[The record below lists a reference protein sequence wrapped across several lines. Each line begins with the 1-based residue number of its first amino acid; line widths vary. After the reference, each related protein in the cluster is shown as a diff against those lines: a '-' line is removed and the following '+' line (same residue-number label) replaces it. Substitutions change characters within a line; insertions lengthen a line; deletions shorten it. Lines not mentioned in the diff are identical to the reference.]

1 HASRATVAFSM
12 PEAPA
17 ALLDQL
23 GRLDGVRDVQR
34 TGTQV
39 AVHGNRQII
48 AHVGAALVAHGRVPA
63 DLSAHVPDL
72 EDALLRLL
80 EPEPGAAE
88 PGPAAAASHDLT
100 GGRR

>member
-1 HASRATVAFSM
+1 
-12 PEAPA
+12 
-17 ALLDQL
+17 
-23 GRLDGVRDVQR
+23 VQR

-88 PGPAAAASHDLT
+88 PGPAAPGPAASGPAASGSAAPGSAVPGPATPAAASHDLT